1 MEGSFSHDN
10 HRPKNIVP
18 QRNQFAPNKRGFV
31 DFRDSAQ
38 RRRYV
43 NEQVARHVPLE
54 DQLRIMREWDAFNK
68 EREEEAVHAK
78 ERRRYRQQLLE
89 EGDKT
94 DSIYTDG
101 YQKKHEEETL
111 RLHEEARHSGRIEAA
126 VERQNGTP
134 LRLRDAPDRRKYSAG
149 EYRDQT
155 GKSSPTYGNVTSH
168 VDRLRLGQFRALERL
183 DEELRELARRREQGR
198 SQYVEQPRWTR
209 REGRVRDGMRE
220 EINRLQES
228 LDELRASL
236 QKTVTYHAYGVI
248 DAAQRL
254 QHDPPRSHAA
264 KPIKP
269 RGDGRSIRTWDD
281 V

>member
-134 LRLRDAPDRRKYSAG
+134 LRLRDAPDRRKLSKG
-149 EYRDQT
+149 EYRDQGYSVSGT
-155 GKSSPTYGNVTSH
+155 RGDVQGH
-168 VDRLRLGQFRALERL
+168 VDRLRLGRYKALERL
-183 DEELRELARRREQGR
+183 DNELRELAGRRTRLRQTVPPLDGSWSKRE
-198 SQYVEQPRWTR
+198 TR
-209 REGRVRDGMRE
+209 AYRDVYTE
-220 EINRLQES
+220 LDRLEES
-228 LDELRASL
+228 LNELRAPL
-236 QKTVTYHAYGVI
+236 EATTTNHADSI
-248 DAAQRL
+248 TDAARAYS
-254 QHDPPRSHAA
+254 PRSHVA